1 MTALIRGEII
11 KAATTRTML
20 AYAAIAVAFAIAQT
34 LVTILA
40 VSIDLTAVTEKKAAI
55 AGLPVLLLLL
65 GIVGAAGEHRHR
77 TAAPAVLVG
86 GRDSGVLLLARA
98 CAYAVTGVAVAVPAL
113 AVTLAIGL
121 PLLAGE
127 PGAALGA
134 GDVALVAG
142 GSLLAAALSASFG
155 VALGA
160 LVRNQV
166 VAVTGTLVVML
177 IVLPLVQALSG
188 TVLDLTPFGAAQG
201 FAGETLTTLS
211 WGQAGLVLAGWT
223 LVALIAATVVER
235 RRDIA

>member
-11 KAATTRTML
+11 KAATTRTIL
-20 AYAAIAVAFAIAQT
+20 AYAAMAVVLAVAQV

-40 VSIDLTAVTEKKAAI
+40 ASSDLTAPADKKAAI
-55 AGLPVLLLLL
+55 AGLPLLLLLL
-65 GIVGAAGEHRHR
+65 GIVGAAGEYRHR
-77 TAAPAVLVG
+77 TVAPAVLVT
-86 GRDSGVLLLARA
+86 GRDGGVMLLARA
-98 CAYAVTGVAVAVPAL
+98 GAYAVTGVAVAAL
-113 AVTLAIGL
+113 ATVITLAVGL

-127 PGAALGA
+127 SGTSLGA
-134 GDVALVAG
+134 GGVALVAG

-166 VAVTGTLVVML
+166 VAVTGTLVV
-177 IVLPLVQALSG
+177 IFVVLPLVQALSA

-201 FAGETLTTLS
+201 VAGATLATLS
-211 WGQAGLVLAGWT
+211 WGEAGLVLVGWT
-223 LVALIAATVVER
+223 LVALIAAIVVER